1 MYKLRKIKIFGITF
15 FDTNYKKIKNLLD
28 KKGGLLVLPSGPGMS
43 TIDKDKNYY
52 NALKNSDIALFD
64 SGYLCLLLRIFKGLN
79 VKKFSGFAFF
89 KEFLNNLKKEKKS
102 KILLVEPSKKQSNI
116 NKNFLNSKN
125 INNIFQ
131 YVAPLYHKENIRD
144 YKLLKK
150 IKKIKP
156 KYVIVNLGGGVQE
169 VLGSYLKNNI
179 NYKVSINCSG
189 AAIAY
194 FTKEQAPLTDFLD
207 KIYLGWLVRIIFNPF
222 VFLPR
227 YLLAFRLIF
236 IIKKL

>member
-89 KEFLNNLKKEKKS
+89 KEFLNKLKKEKKS

-131 YVAPLYHKENIRD
+131 YVAPLYRKENIKD

-156 KYVIVNLGGGVQE
+156 KYVIINLGGGVQE

-179 NYKVSINCSG
+179 NFKVSIICSG
-189 AAIAY
+189 AAISF
-194 FTKEQAPLTDFLD
+194 FTKEQAPITDYLD
-207 KIYLGWLVRIIFNPF
+207 KIYLGWLIRIIFNPF

-227 YLLAFRLIF
+227 YLSAFRLIF
-236 IIKKL
+236 IVNKI